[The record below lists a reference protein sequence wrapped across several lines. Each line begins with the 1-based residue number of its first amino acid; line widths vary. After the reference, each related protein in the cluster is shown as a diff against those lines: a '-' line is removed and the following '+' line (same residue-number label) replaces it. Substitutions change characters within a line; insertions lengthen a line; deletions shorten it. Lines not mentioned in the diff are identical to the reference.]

1 MGERSWTTGHAF
13 DDVPQ
18 LPEQREVEGLHKE
31 GSRLQRE
38 DTSYSWFLKEH
49 NGTQFA
55 PRYIRLRKRS
65 LVNRALNTREYLV
78 DKSGMRSIPGDQK
91 KEHPMSMV
99 VEKKSL
105 SCTDLAAQTA
115 LELPDREMM
124 ALVNVVIT
132 NLLTGADI
140 LNIDV
145 KNNNIAVQVCAVVVA
160 LGTALGTPFS
170 CEIAGEQ

>member
-1 MGERSWTTGHAF
+1 
-13 DDVPQ
+13 
-18 LPEQREVEGLHKE
+18 
-31 GSRLQRE
+31 
-38 DTSYSWFLKEH
+38 
-49 NGTQFA
+49 
-55 PRYIRLRKRS
+55 
-65 LVNRALNTREYLV
+65 
-78 DKSGMRSIPGDQK
+78 
-91 KEHPMSMV
+91 MSMV

-105 SCTDLAAQTA
+105 SCADLEAQTA